1 MPSVSTHV
9 LNSENGT
16 HVSGLTVTL
25 THVQSDGIRKIIF
38 SNKTDTGGRLVENF
52 DFPLINEEFFEIEF
66 KLSDIH
72 IKKKV
77 YTVVTLSSGCLS
89 VQKMKNFIFQSSC
102 LRMVH
107 LVGGREHNNEHSK

>member
-38 SNKTDTGGRLVENF
+38 SNKTDTGGRLIENF
-52 DFPLINEEFFEIEF
+52 DFLLINEEFFEIEF

-72 IKKKV
+72 IKKKGIYCSDIIFRV
-77 YTVVTLSSGCLS
+77 SFSSENEKFHIPIIVSQNGA
-89 VQKMKNFIFQSSC
+89 SSWWS
-102 LRMVH
+102 
-107 LVGGREHNNEHSK
+107 GA

>member
-72 IKKKV
+72 IRKKGIYCSDIIFRV
-77 YTVVTLSSGCLS
+77 SFSSENEKFHIPIIVSQNGA
-89 VQKMKNFIFQSSC
+89 SSWWS
-102 LRMVH
+102 
-107 LVGGREHNNEHSK
+107 GA

>member
-52 DFPLINEEFFEIEF
+52 DFPLINKEFFEIEF

-72 IKKKV
+72 IKKKGIYCSDIIFRV
-77 YTVVTLSSGCLS
+77 SFSSENEKFHIPIIVSQNGA
-89 VQKMKNFIFQSSC
+89 SSWWS
-102 LRMVH
+102 
-107 LVGGREHNNEHSK
+107 GA

>member
-25 THVQSDGIRKIIF
+25 THVQSDGIRKIMF

-72 IKKKV
+72 MKKKGIYCRDIIFRV
-77 YTVVTLSSGCLS
+77 SFSS
-89 VQKMKNFIFQSSC
+89 
-102 LRMVH
+102 
-107 LVGGREHNNEHSK
+107 ENEKFHVPIIVSQNGASTWWSGE

>member
-38 SNKTDTGGRLVENF
+38 SNKTDTGGRLVETF
-52 DFPLINEEFFEIEF
+52 DFPLINEEFFGIEF

-72 IKKKV
+72 IRKKGIYCSDIIFRV
-77 YTVVTLSSGCLS
+77 SFSSENEKFHIPIIVSQNGA
-89 VQKMKNFIFQSSC
+89 SSWWS
-102 LRMVH
+102 
-107 LVGGREHNNEHSK
+107 GA

>member
-52 DFPLINEEFFEIEF
+52 DFPLINEEFFEIKF

-72 IKKKV
+72 IKKKGIYCSDIIFRV
-77 YTVVTLSSGCLS
+77 SFSSENEKFHIPIIVSQNGA
-89 VQKMKNFIFQSSC
+89 SSWWS
-102 LRMVH
+102 
-107 LVGGREHNNEHSK
+107 GA

>member
-25 THVQSDGIRKIIF
+25 THVQTDGIRKIIF

-72 IKKKV
+72 IKKKGIYCSDIIFRV
-77 YTVVTLSSGCLS
+77 SFSSENEKFHIPIIVSQNGA
-89 VQKMKNFIFQSSC
+89 SSWWS
-102 LRMVH
+102 
-107 LVGGREHNNEHSK
+107 GA

>member
-52 DFPLINEEFFEIEF
+52 DFPLINEGFFEIEF

-72 IKKKV
+72 IQKKGIYCSDIIFRVSFNSENEKFHIPIIV
-77 YTVVTLSSGCLS
+77 SQNGASSWWSGA
-89 VQKMKNFIFQSSC
+89 
-102 LRMVH
+102 
-107 LVGGREHNNEHSK
+107 

>member
-16 HVSGLTVTL
+16 HVSGLSVTL
-25 THVQSDGIRKIIF
+25 THVQPDGMRKIIF
-38 SNKTDTGGRLVENF
+38 SNKTDTGGRLVEHF

-72 IKKKV
+72 IKKKGIYCSDIIFRV
-77 YTVVTLSSGCLS
+77 SFSSENEKFHIPIIVSQNGA
-89 VQKMKNFIFQSSC
+89 SSWWS
-102 LRMVH
+102 
-107 LVGGREHNNEHSK
+107 GA

>member
-38 SNKTDTGGRLVENF
+38 SNKTDTGGRLIENF

-72 IKKKV
+72 IKKKGIYCSDIIFRV
-77 YTVVTLSSGCLS
+77 SFSSENEKFHIPIIVSQNGA
-89 VQKMKNFIFQSSC
+89 SSWWS
-102 LRMVH
+102 
-107 LVGGREHNNEHSK
+107 GA

>member
-66 KLSDIH
+66 KLPDIH
-72 IKKKV
+72 IRKKGIYCSDIIFRV
-77 YTVVTLSSGCLS
+77 SFSSENEKFHIPIIVSQNGA
-89 VQKMKNFIFQSSC
+89 SSWWS
-102 LRMVH
+102 
-107 LVGGREHNNEHSK
+107 GA

>member
-72 IKKKV
+72 IKKKGIYCSDIIFRV
-77 YTVVTLSSGCLS
+77 SFNSENEKFHIPIIVSQNGASSWWSGA
-89 VQKMKNFIFQSSC
+89 
-102 LRMVH
+102 
-107 LVGGREHNNEHSK
+107 

>member
-1 MPSVSTHV
+1 M
-9 LNSENGT
+9 
-16 HVSGLTVTL
+16 SGLTVTL

-72 IKKKV
+72 IKKR
-77 YTVVTLSSGCLS
+77 YIL
-89 VQKMKNFIFQSSC
+89 
-102 LRMVH
+102 
-107 LVGGREHNNEHSK
+107 

>member
-72 IKKKV
+72 IKKKGIYCSDIIFRV
-77 YTVVTLSSGCLS
+77 SFSSENEKFHIPIIVS
-89 VQKMKNFIFQSSC
+89 QSGASSWWS
-102 LRMVH
+102 
-107 LVGGREHNNEHSK
+107 GA

>member
-72 IKKKV
+72 IKKKGIYCSDIIFRV
-77 YTVVTLSSGCLS
+77 SFSS
-89 VQKMKNFIFQSSC
+89 
-102 LRMVH
+102 
-107 LVGGREHNNEHSK
+107 ENEKFHIPIIVSQNGASTWWSGE

>member
-1 MPSVSTHV
+1 MPSISTHV

-72 IKKKV
+72 IKKKGIYCSDIIFRV
-77 YTVVTLSSGCLS
+77 SFSSENEKFHIPIIVSQNLSL
-89 VQKMKNFIFQSSC
+89 I
-102 LRMVH
+102 H
-107 LVGGREHNNEHSK
+107 I

>member
-72 IKKKV
+72 IKKKGLYCSDIIFRV
-77 YTVVTLSSGCLS
+77 SFNSENEKFHIPIIVSQNGASSWWSGA
-89 VQKMKNFIFQSSC
+89 
-102 LRMVH
+102 
-107 LVGGREHNNEHSK
+107 

>member
-72 IKKKV
+72 IKKKGIYCSDIIFGV
-77 YTVVTLSSGCLS
+77 SFSSENEKFHIPIIVSQNGA
-89 VQKMKNFIFQSSC
+89 SSWWS
-102 LRMVH
+102 
-107 LVGGREHNNEHSK
+107 GA